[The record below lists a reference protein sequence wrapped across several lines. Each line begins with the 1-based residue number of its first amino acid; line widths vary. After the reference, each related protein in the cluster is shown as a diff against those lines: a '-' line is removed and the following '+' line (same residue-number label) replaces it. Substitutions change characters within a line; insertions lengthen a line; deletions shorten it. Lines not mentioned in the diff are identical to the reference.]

1 MKLSFS
7 EDKLISP
14 KYFKLKGGTDK
25 STTNIAVEFVNNS
38 VKTTNPVEFNRMRD
52 KSYDFDRVFGPQSSQ
67 QEAIHLFKR
76 EAILLL
82 ISPPLLT
89 FLRSDL

>member
-1 MKLSFS
+1 MKGDND
-7 EDKLISP
+7 E
-14 KYFKLKGGTDK
+14 

-38 VKTTNPVEFNRMRD
+38 IKTTNPVEFNRMRD
-52 KSYDFDRVFGPQSSQ
+52 KTYDFDRVFGPQSSQ

-76 EAILLL
+76 AVILLL
-82 ISPPLLT
+82 ISPPFLT